1 MQRDPRLTSQHVLAA
16 MERIR
21 QKDIPKLAQSTRY
34 DVLHPDDGA
43 AFPPKLVLSI
53 AMELATGQPL
63 PRTEFS
69 GGEQTNAPLRELG
82 FQIVEKTAAPM
93 RTAPQDLSPGS
104 VLTNDELSQVFGVGN
119 AGGMRWS
126 STHKHL
132 VIIADHTKSLYDD
145 RWEGNVLHY
154 TGMGQ
159 VGDQTLSRQNK
170 RLADQ
175 RLTGVNVSLFEV
187 HTRGKYEFAG
197 QVRLVDEPYRARQ
210 HDDLGNE
217 RWVYVFPVALDG
229 QGRRPAPSLDQ
240 LREIERTRS
249 RELAPRSDAE
259 LLRRATLSAKSA
271 PTARTVTTTQYERN
285 AAIAEWVKRMA
296 KGRCDLCRA
305 QAPFEA
311 DGAPYLECHHVVH
324 LAKGGADTIQN
335 TVALCPNCHR
345 KMHALDLA
353 PDRKRLVSRITA
365 RNAQL
370 AAVPVGLP
378 GDFDIAAQDA

>member
-104 VLTNDELSQVFGVGN
+104 VLTNDELSQIFGVGN

-126 STHKHL
+126 SAHKHL

-145 RWEGNVLHY
+145 RWEGNILHY
-154 TGMGQ
+154 TGMGK
-159 VGDQTLSRQNK
+159 VGDQTLSGQNQ

-175 RLTGVNVSLFEV
+175 RFTGVQVFLFEV
-187 HTRGKYEFAG
+187 HTQGQYEFAG
-197 QVRLVDEPYRARQ
+197 PVHQAADPYRVQ
-210 HDDLGNE
+210 QPDDAGSV
-217 RWVYVFPVALDG
+217 RWVYVFPVALD
-229 QGRRPAPSLDQ
+229 QAGRRPVPTQ
-240 LREIERTRS
+240 NELREIERS
-249 RELAPRSDAE
+249 RVRALARLSGIELV
-259 LLRRATLSAKSA
+259 RRAQLGERPD
-271 PTARTVTTTQYERN
+271 PTARQVMTTQYERN
-285 AAIAEWVKRMA
+285 PAIAELVKRMA
-296 KGRCDLCRA
+296 KGRCDLCRSP
-305 QAPFEA
+305 APFEA
-311 DGAPYLECHHVVH
+311 QGAPFLECHHVVQ
-324 LAKGGADTIQN
+324 LAKGGADKIDN

-345 KMHALDLA
+345 KMHALDL
-353 PDRKRLVSRITA
+353 
-365 RNAQL
+365 
-370 AAVPVGLP
+370 P
-378 GDFDIAAQDA
+378 GDREKLAVRISARAATYGSDLN

>member
-1 MQRDPRLTSQHVLAA
+1 MMQRDPRLTSQHVLAA

-21 QKDIPKLAQSTRY
+21 VEGVPALARSTRY

-53 AMELATGQPL
+53 AMEVATGQPL

-82 FQIVEKTAAPM
+82 FEIVEKTAPRMAATPD
-93 RTAPQDLSPGS
+93 DLPPGS

-126 STHKHL
+126 SIHQHL

-159 VGDQTLSRQNK
+159 AGNQTLSGQNK

-175 RLTGVNVSLFEV
+175 RLSGINVFLFEV
-187 HTRGKYEFAG
+187 HTPGKYEFAG
-197 QVRLVDEPYRARQ
+197 RVHLVSDPYLARQ
-210 HDDLGNE
+210 PDGSGSD
-217 RWVYVFPVALDG
+217 RSVYVFPVALEKA
-229 QGRRPAPSLDQ
+229 GRRPTPTQ
-240 LREIERTRS
+240 EQVREIERARQ
-249 RELAPRSDAE
+249 RALARQSDAE
-259 LLRRATLSAKSA
+259 LLRRAVLGALPN
-271 PTARTVTTTQYERN
+271 PTPRQMITTQYERN
-285 AAIAEWVKRMA
+285 PAIAELVKRLA
-296 KGRCDLCRA
+296 KGQCDLCRSP
-305 QAPFEA
+305 APFEA
-311 DGAPYLECHHVVH
+311 NGAPFLECHHVVQ
-324 LAKGGADTIQN
+324 LAKGGPDTIEN

-345 KMHALDLA
+345 KMHALDL
-353 PDRKRLVSRITA
+353 
-365 RNAQL
+365 
-370 AAVPVGLP
+370 P
-378 GDFDIAAQDA
+378 GDRQKLVARISARTVTSDAELR